1 MEKKTKQELIKE
13 AKESNAIQFFKSLDS
28 FEQRMFIEKLED
40 LRDEKLNLVPKEG
53 VIQSLLAEKQKLYAD
68 NVELVKLVRKYEKRE
83 NREEI
88 KNIYQHPIYQNLK
101 KEKQSYKKSVKKLQ
115 DEVAKYRNIC
125 ISKGLI

>member
-53 VIQSLLAEKQKLYAD
+53 VIQSLLAEKQKLYQD

-125 ISKGLI
+125 IAKGLV

>member
-53 VIQSLLAEKQKLYAD
+53 VIQSLLAEKQKLYND
-68 NVELVKLVRKYEKRE
+68 NVELVKLVKKYEKRE

-125 ISKGLI
+125 IAKGLV

>member
-53 VIQSLLAEKQKLYAD
+53 VIQSLLAENQKLYKD

-125 ISKGLI
+125 IAKGLV

>member
-125 ISKGLI
+125 IAKGLV

>member
-40 LRDEKLNLVPKEG
+40 LRDEKLNLIPKEG
-53 VIQSLLAEKQKLYAD
+53 IIQSLLSEKQKLYDD
-68 NVELVKLVRKYEKRE
+68 NVELVKLVRKYEKQE

-101 KEKQSYKKSVKKLQ
+101 KEKQSLKKSVKKLQ

-125 ISKGLI
+125 IAKGLV